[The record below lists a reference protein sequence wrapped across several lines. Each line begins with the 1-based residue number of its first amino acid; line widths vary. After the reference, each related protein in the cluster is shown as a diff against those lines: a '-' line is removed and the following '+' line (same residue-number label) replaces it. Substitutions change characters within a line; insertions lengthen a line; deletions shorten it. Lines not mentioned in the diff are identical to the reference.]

1 MPRKFKTVDYEA
13 SLDQQVSLRECLPPE
28 HLARFIAKVISEL
41 DLSDIY
47 AAYGRRGGSA
57 IAPEVLLGLLFYG
70 YAIGVFSSRK
80 IERATYESIPFRFL
94 SGHLHPDHD
103 TIASFRQRFLDQ
115 IKGLFV
121 QVLLL
126 AVAAEVLTLDDGSLD
141 GTKIHADA
149 SKRKAISYGHLG
161 KLRAALEAEVEELL
175 RLGEAADAPS
185 LPEAVDVRAEI
196 DRRRQK
202 LAHLT
207 QAEAVLQARA
217 EERYQLEQAEYEAK
231 LAERAARQQETGRK
245 PRGQAPKPPR
255 LAIRDK
261 DQYNFTDPESRIM
274 KNAGNRGFDQ
284 HYKAQVTVSHQSLLV
299 IATHVSNH
307 PNDQLDALPTVDGI
321 DPRLGKPKRAA
332 LDNGYFSLTT
342 IEGLQSRGIEPYI
355 ATGRQSHSL
364 SWKVWLEELGDP
376 PAPEASP
383 KLKMAYKL
391 KTDAGQAIYR
401 LRKCTVEPVIGII
414 KEAIGFRQFSLRG
427 LDKVQGEWSLVC
439 LAFNLKRLHRL
450 TEATQLSPTGC

>member
-70 YAIGVFSSRK
+70 YASGVFSSRK

-126 AVAAEVLTLDDGSLD
+126 AVAAEVLILDDVSLD

-196 DRRRQK
+196 
-202 LAHLT
+202 
-207 QAEAVLQARA
+207 
-217 EERYQLEQAEYEAK
+217 
-231 LAERAARQQETGRK
+231 GS
-245 PRGQAPKPPR
+245 
-255 LAIRDK
+255 
-261 DQYNFTDPESRIM
+261 FDP
-274 KNAGNRGFDQ
+274 G
-284 HYKAQVTVSHQSLLV
+284 
-299 IATHVSNH
+299 
-307 PNDQLDALPTVDGI
+307 
-321 DPRLGKPKRAA
+321 
-332 LDNGYFSLTT
+332 
-342 IEGLQSRGIEPYI
+342 
-355 ATGRQSHSL
+355 
-364 SWKVWLEELGDP
+364 
-376 PAPEASP
+376 
-383 KLKMAYKL
+383 
-391 KTDAGQAIYR
+391 
-401 LRKCTVEPVIGII
+401 
-414 KEAIGFRQFSLRG
+414 
-427 LDKVQGEWSLVC
+427 
-439 LAFNLKRLHRL
+439 
-450 TEATQLSPTGC
+450 